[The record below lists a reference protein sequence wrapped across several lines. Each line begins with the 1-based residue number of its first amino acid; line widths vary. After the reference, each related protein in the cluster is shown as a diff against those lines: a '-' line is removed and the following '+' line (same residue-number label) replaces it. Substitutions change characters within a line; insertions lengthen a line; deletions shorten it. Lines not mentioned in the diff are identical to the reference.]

1 MRIRIPLVAAAC
13 LLAAPLA
20 CAAQCLGQGQVNVTA
35 QRSSVA
41 GSGGFI
47 ATGAQLAAEVEG
59 SYALSNGRRLDLLD
73 IDQRVYADFGKWSRV
88 QLDEIGPH
96 RFASREGDVQL
107 TWLPGERTDTILLSY
122 PADSRGRLKRVRC

>member
-1 MRIRIPLVAAAC
+1 MRLFTPFVAAAC
-13 LLAAPLA
+13 LLAAPQA
-20 CAAQCLGQGQVNVTA
+20 FAAQCGGQGKVNVTA

-41 GSGGFI
+41 GPNGFI
-47 ATGAQLAAEVEG
+47 ASGAQLAAEVEG

-88 QLDEIGPH
+88 ELAEVGPH
-96 RFASREGDVQL
+96 RFASREGDVQM

-122 PADSRGRLKRVRC
+122 PADSRGRLKRGCS